1 MTSVLD
7 YLNLNKGDNSDLGT
21 VTLNQGINFKKYQ
34 KKITNNVKSQNLL
47 FEGFKGLAGNVSN
60 DNINAKLAI
69 QQTHKLIDETDQ
81 NVTNQL
87 AELDALQTKFNTIL
101 TQYNGSNSNLMGATD
116 TYVQGTNMQDGEKY
130 NTNVVVNTVVSNP
143 QSSYVGCYADTE
155 SRAMTGTSAMSGQYV
170 TLDQCK
176 QSAADGG
183 YKYFGLQDY
192 KAKNQTGW
200 CSVSNS
206 LSQTQKYG
214 PGMLDNAAAIW
225 SSGTAGTGANNM
237 TITGDGRI
245 VVQTAEGEIKW
256 QSDNAPAECTWGG
269 NVNLGSVVGSYGGNC
284 VGKPKGIDCGN
295 PSSTESYGT
304 DGIVGNLNNYIK
316 NAVNTNISKG
326 ITNFSYSA
334 LSEYSGD
341 PAFCCAKTV
350 NYSYQCGG
358 FPFKSGEISAG
369 SNIDFN
375 CSDEITKC
383 KFFLSLQTDGNM
395 CLYRGTPEDNKGSV
409 WCSYTNGKQQK
420 PNSNWAA
427 SKGKYGLDYMI
438 MGQILGSEE
447 TISSSDGSLLLVM
460 QSSGDL
466 VLYTS
471 DPQPN
476 CTKGQQ
482 TDNMYGGGLANAV
495 YEMDRVGNPAYM
507 GAVGYIDDKDRLSIY
522 PGSMFNANKEPTY
535 NQVQNV
541 NKWGNDIDIPSD
553 QRNNSTVEL
562 CKEISN
568 SLGDQC
574 LGFVFDKVNNICYP
588 KNKEMIKGV
597 QTYESVSDVYYK
609 NPTIKNNASCTKRVD
624 AVDAVQYAKYQW
636 SGMYM
641 SNNTV
646 CGLQKA
652 TQSQNINRDALKI
665 QLANIADEIVNKITY
680 VESLNSQLN
689 NQMGI
694 DKTVLDQTLQKYQ
707 KLGEQYTQYK
717 LVDSANINGILSDS
731 DIVVLQ
737 ENYQYLFWSILA
749 IAIVII
755 TINVFKKKANV

>member
-1 MTSVLD
+1 MTSIFE
-7 YLNLNKGDNSDLGT
+7 YSNLNKKNNSDLGT
-21 VTLNQGINFKKYQ
+21 VTLNQGIKFKKYQ
-34 KKITNNVKSQNLL
+34 NKITSNVKSKNLL
-47 FEGFKGLAGNVSN
+47 FEGFKGLAGNVSDN
-60 DNINAKLAI
+60 NINAPQAIHQTRKL
-69 QQTHKLIDETDQ
+69 LDETDQ
-81 NVTNQL
+81 NVTSQL
-87 AELDALQTKFNTIL
+87 AALDALQTKFNTIL

-116 TYVQGTNMQDGEKY
+116 TYVQTTNLPDEKNY
-130 NTNVVVNTVVSNP
+130 NKNVVVNTVVSNP
-143 QSSYVGCYADTE
+143 QSTYVGCYADAE
-155 SRAMTGTSAMSGQYV
+155 DRAMKGTSELSGKYV

-176 QSAADGG
+176 QSAANGG

-192 KAKNQTGW
+192 KAENQTGW
-200 CSVSNS
+200 CATSNS
-206 LSQTQKYG
+206 LSETQKYG
-214 PGMLDNAAAIW
+214 PGLLQNEKAIW
-225 SSGTAGTGANNM
+225 SSNTAGSGANNM

-269 NVNLGSVVGSYGGNC
+269 NVNPGSVVGSYGGNC

-295 PSSTESYGT
+295 PSSSESYGT

-358 FPFKSGEISAG
+358 FPFKSGEISGG

-383 KFFLSLQTDGNM
+383 KFFLSLQSDGNL
-395 CLYRGTPEDNKGSV
+395 CLYRGTPENNTGSV

-420 PNSNWAA
+420 PNSNWVA
-427 SKGKYGLDYMI
+427 SKGKYGTDYMI
-438 MGQILGSEE
+438 MGQMLGSEE
-447 TISSSDGSLLLVM
+447 WVSSSDGSLLLVM
-460 QSSGDL
+460 QSNGDL

-476 CTKGQQ
+476 CTKGQN
-482 TDNMYGGGLANAV
+482 DNMYGGGWANAV

-507 GAVGYIDDKDRLSIY
+507 GKVGYIDDNDRLSEY
-522 PGSMFNANKEPTY
+522 PTTMFNPNKEPTY
-535 NQVQNV
+535 NMVQNID
-541 NKWGNDIDIPSD
+541 KGGNDIDIPSD
-553 QRNNSTVEL
+553 KRENSTVEL
-562 CKEISN
+562 CKVISD

-574 LGFVFDKVNNICYP
+574 PGFVFDKVNNRCFP
-588 KNKEMIKGV
+588 KNNAMITSP
-597 QTYESVSDVYYK
+597 QSYLDYTDVYYK
-609 NPTIKNNASCTKRVD
+609 NPKINNNASCTKIVDGVD
-624 AVDAVQYAKYQW
+624 AVEYANYQMT
-636 SGMYM
+636 GMSM
-641 SNNTV
+641 SKNTV

-652 TQSQNINRDALKI
+652 TQRQNINRDILKI
-665 QLANIADEIVNKITY
+665 QLASIADEIVNKITY
-680 VESLNSQLN
+680 VETLNSQLN

-694 DKTVLDQTLQKYQ
+694 DKTVLEQTLHKYQ
-707 KLGEQYTQYK
+707 GISKQYNQYK
-717 LVDSANINGILSDS
+717 TVGSANINGILSDS

-755 TINVFKKKANV
+755 TINVIKK

>member
-34 KKITNNVKSQNLL
+34 KKITNNVKSKNLL

-101 TQYNGSNSNLMGATD
+101 TQYNGSNSSLMGATD

-155 SRAMTGTSAMSGQYV
+155 SRAMTGTSELSGQYT

-192 KAKNQTGW
+192 KAENQTGF

-206 LSQTQKYG
+206 LSRTQKYG
-214 PGMLDNAAAIW
+214 PGMLDNAVAIW
-225 SSGTAGTGANNM
+225 SSGTAGTGVNNM
-237 TITGDGRI
+237 NISPFGQIELKNIDGKVI
-245 VVQTAEGEIKW
+245 WT
-256 QSDNAPAECTWGG
+256 SDNAPADCVFAGTVNTDTLTATYGGNDKCKLGTGNVTDKVKSLIANDQTRWSTGISVVPVSNQTLGDPAVGCPKSFNITYQCG
-269 NVNLGSVVGSYGGNC
+269 NVNKTSYEDYGEGRSF
-284 VGKPKGIDCGN
+284 ILDCSKEF
-295 PSSTESYGT
+295 SS
-304 DGIVGNLNNYIK
+304 
-316 NAVNTNISKG
+316 
-326 ITNFSYSA
+326 
-334 LSEYSGD
+334 
-341 PAFCCAKTV
+341 CR
-350 NYSYQCGG
+350 
-358 FPFKSGEISAG
+358 
-369 SNIDFN
+369 
-375 CSDEITKC
+375 
-383 KFFLSLQTDGNM
+383 FFLSLQTDGNM
-395 CLYRGTPEDNKGSV
+395 CLYRGTPEDNKGNV

-427 SKGKYGLDYMI
+427 SKGKYGLDYMTTY
-438 MGQILGSEE
+438 QVLGPEE
-447 TISSSDGSLLLVM
+447 TIRSSDGSLLLVM
-460 QSSGDL
+460 QSNGDL

-482 TDNMYGGGLANAV
+482 TDNMYGGVMANAV

-541 NKWGNDIDIPSD
+541 NKGGNDIDIPSD

-597 QTYESVSDVYYK
+597 QTYESVTDVYYK

-694 DKTVLDQTLQKYQ
+694 DKTVLDQTLKKYQ

-717 LVDSANINGILSDS
+717 LVDSVNINGILSDS

-755 TINVFKKKANV
+755 TINVFKKKTNI